1 MAEGFGS
8 SEQRPSLSGAAWWSL
23 NPGVLKG
30 AVTQCQPCSRSPG
43 PGRGDCIWGEHSPN
57 GFRTG
62 ECPTKAIPTEV

>member
-30 AVTQCQPCSRSPG
+30 AVTQCQPRSRCTWPRE
-43 PGRGDCIWGEHSPN
+43 GRLHLGGTQPQWL
-57 GFRTG
+57 
-62 ECPTKAIPTEV
+62 